1 MSVVGDRIKNLRE
14 LAGLTQLDLANRIGI
29 NNSVLSR
36 IEAGKRSVEDHEMN
50 KFADF
55 FDVDTDYLLGR
66 TITKKKNQST
76 ENNQGENVFRGD
88 RVALWR
94 KKRNLTQ
101 EELGKLVNVTKVSI
115 SGYESGN
122 RSPDTETL
130 QKLAEV
136 FNVSTD
142 YLLGR
147 TDNPNSPDSDGSG
160 SPDIKDIKI
169 QRKMEFFKKL
179 ENDLG
184 LDLSDPEV
192 QKKLKRAAKIIF
204 SEED

>member
-94 KKRNLTQ
+94 KKKSNPR
-101 EELGKLVNVTKVSI
+101 
-115 SGYESGN
+115 
-122 RSPDTETL
+122 RAWET
-130 QKLAEV
+130 
-136 FNVSTD
+136 
-142 YLLGR
+142 G
-147 TDNPNSPDSDGSG
+147 
-160 SPDIKDIKI
+160 
-169 QRKMEFFKKL
+169 
-179 ENDLG
+179 
-184 LDLSDPEV
+184 
-192 QKKLKRAAKIIF
+192 
-204 SEED
+204 